1 MFPRSMTSTAPA
13 RHSLDA
19 LLRPSS
25 VAVIGASN
33 DRTRIGGRP
42 IRYLQD
48 AGFAGRVYPV
58 NPRHAEVQ
66 GLAALPDIAAVPE
79 AVDLAIVAVP
89 APRVVET
96 VEACAARGVRAAL
109 VFSAGF
115 AEMGADGRRLQDR
128 LGAIAAASGMRI
140 VGPNCLGVYNSELGA
155 YATFSTTLE
164 DGYPKPG
171 GVALVSQ
178 SGAYGSHLSLL
189 ARKRNIDIRYWVT
202 TGNEADVTVPEVLGW
217 LAEQDDV
224 SVIMAHAEGVTDRDA
239 LLRALRTARAR
250 GKPVV
255 FQKVGITEVG
265 ARAVQSHTA
274 SLAGADAVYEAAF
287 RQFGAYRARDTD
299 EMLDIAYA
307 ARFGVFPASPR
318 VALVSI
324 SGGVGVQMA
333 DAAVGFGLDVAPLR
347 ETAQAR
353 LKASLPYASPRNPV
367 DITAQAFNQVDLIG
381 DNLGIVFE
389 ERQHDAVVA
398 FFTYVAAA
406 DGMVEPVRRAIEG
419 AHARRPECLLVLSI
433 VASREVVREYEAI
446 GCPVFEDPTRA
457 VRAVAALHRF
467 ATIFAEHAGRP
478 TVGPGGESTGARDGG
493 PAHGTAA
500 PAPPA
505 SAVRPEMPG
514 ARTLRQDAQG
524 SAEPDPQSEDVP
536 ADTPADGPAAPAPP
550 DSTARPGGSP
560 ADAPV
565 GAPPDGTAATPDAA
579 PPASAGLAVEG
590 QGRAGVELPRGPI
603 SERQAKRLLADA
615 GIPVVEEELARSA
628 GEAARIAARFGR
640 PVAVKLCAPGILHKT
655 ELGGVVLDV
664 ATPEEAR
671 RAYDAVTSR
680 ARAAHPASAVEG
692 ALVSPMIT
700 GCVETILGVR
710 NDPTFGAVVMFGL
723 GGTLV
728 EVIEDVTFRVAPFD
742 AAEARRM
749 IAETR
754 AGRVLRGVRGRGPY
768 DVAALA
774 TALVRLSSFAAAHG
788 NRIDSAEVNP
798 FVVLPEGHGALALD
812 AVIVPRRP
820 S

>member
-1 MFPRSMTSTAPA
+1 MTNTAPE

-19 LLRPSS
+19 LLRPAS
-25 VAVIGASN
+25 VAVIGASS
-33 DRTRIGGRP
+33 DPTRIGGRP
-42 IRYLQD
+42 IRYLR
-48 AGFAGRVYPV
+48 AARYGGRIYPV

-66 GLAALPDIAAVPE
+66 GLTAFRGIADVPE
-79 AVDLAIVAVP
+79 APDLAIVAVP
-89 APRVVET
+89 APSVVET
-96 VEACAARGVRAAL
+96 VEACAARGVRAAV

-115 AEMGADGRRLQDR
+115 AETGADGRRQQDR
-128 LGAIAAASGMRI
+128 LGAVAAATGMRI

-164 DGYPKPG
+164 DGYPTPG

-202 TGNEADVTVPEVLGW
+202 TGNEVDVSVPEVLAW

-255 FQKVGITEVG
+255 FQKVGVTEIG

-274 SLAGADAVYEAAF
+274 SLAGADPVYEAAF
-287 RQFGAYRARDTD
+287 RQFGVHRARDTD

-307 ARFGVFPASPR
+307 ARFGLFPATPR

-333 DAAVGFGLDVAPLR
+333 DAAVGFGLDVAPLSDA
-347 ETAQAR
+347 AQAR
-353 LKASLPYASPRNPV
+353 LKSALPYASPRNPV

-381 DNLGIVFE
+381 DNLGIVVE

-406 DGMVEPVRRAIEG
+406 DGMVEPVRQAIEA

-433 VASREVVREYEAI
+433 VAPPEVVRQYEAV

-467 ATIFAEHAGRP
+467 ARSFAEHVAGR
-478 TVGPGGESTGARDGG
+478 
-493 PAHGTAA
+493 
-500 PAPPA
+500 
-505 SAVRPEMPG
+505 
-514 ARTLRQDAQG
+514 
-524 SAEPDPQSEDVP
+524 
-536 ADTPADGPAAPAPP
+536 ADGPAVEAANDPPSGPAPRAVGDPLRAAPAAEFP
-550 DSTARPGGSP
+550 
-560 ADAPV
+560 DAPV
-565 GAPPDGTAATPDAA
+565 
-579 PPASAGLAVEG
+579 
-590 QGRAGVELPRGPI
+590 
-603 SERQAKRLLADA
+603 SEREAKRLLSAA
-615 GIPVVEEELARSA
+615 GIPVVEEELARTA
-628 GEAARIAARFGR
+628 DDAARIAAVFGR
-640 PVAVKLCAPGILHKT
+640 PVAVKLCAPGVLHKT
-655 ELGGVVLDV
+655 ELGAVVLNA
-664 ATPEEAR
+664 ATEDSV
-671 RAYDAVTSR
+671 RAAFETVTSR
-680 ARAAHPASAVEG
+680 ARVADPAAPIEG
-692 ALVSPMIT
+692 ALIAPMVSGGI
-700 GCVETILGVR
+700 ETILGVR
-710 NDPTFGAVVMFGL
+710 NDPTFGPVVMFGL

-728 EVIEDVTFRVAPFD
+728 EVIDDVSFRVAPFD
-742 AAEARRM
+742 EAEARRM

-754 AGRVLRGVRGRGPY
+754 AGKILRGVRGRGPY

-774 TALVRLSSFAAAHG
+774 AALARLSVFAAAHG
-788 NRIDSAEVNP
+788 DRIDNAEVNP
-798 FVVLPEGHGALALD
+798 FLVLPEGRGALALD
-812 AVIVPRRP
+812 AVIVPRIPLQRA
-820 S
+820 